1 MLKSVLKYAALIV
14 LLILVVYN
22 SVYFRKLDAVKSSSS
37 SFDAPAYARNYF
49 DRKLVPALDKAIDI
63 RQLVA
68 QLGSDKEQAF
78 KQYAHALGI
87 GNIKY
92 FLVKGKGAV
101 AAIDENAVVLSL
113 APDTASLSLQIAT
126 EFVFGNAL
134 RDAAGIIDIN
144 EFSNTLD
151 INNVSSEINNIVR
164 KELLPG
170 FKRDV
175 KKGDSVLFAGAIE
188 LNKAHLDLSHIEV
201 MPARLEI
208 KK

>member
-1 MLKSVLKYAALIV
+1 MLKSLLKYASLII

-22 SVYFRKLDAVKSSSS
+22 SVYFRKLDAVRSSSS

-49 DRKLVPALDKAIDI
+49 DHKLGPALDKAIDI

-68 QLGSDKEQAF
+68 LLSSDKEQAF

-92 FLVKGKGAV
+92 FLVKGQGAV
-101 AAIDENAVVLSL
+101 TAIDENGVALSI
-113 APDTASLSLQIAT
+113 APDTANLSLQIAT
-126 EFVFGNAL
+126 EYIFGNAL

-151 INNVSSEINNIVR
+151 INNVSSEINKIVR

-170 FKRDV
+170 FKQIV
-175 KKGDSVLFAGAIE
+175 KQGDTVLFAGAVE
-188 LNKAHLDLSHIEV
+188 LNKAHLDLLHIEV
-201 MPARLEI
+201 IPARLEI